1 MVNDMAIRPIWMA
14 LALAST
20 TLASASIAPAAG
32 AATPLLIWPVDPV
45 IEPDRSAAALWLEN
59 RGREP
64 ALMQVRIYRWS
75 QPDGADRFDDQE
87 QVEASPPIVEIAAG
101 SRQMVRLTVPREQRQ
116 SGESAYRVIIDEV
129 PLPQAETASG
139 NAVRFQMRYS
149 IPLFVHGAIAG
160 GPDETPAAQL
170 RCSLARWAPG
180 GGEIRLT
187 NGGSKH
193 ARLLNL
199 RFETGKSTVPLGE
212 GLLGYA
218 LPGSTITRKLPPG
231 VTGHEPLFMQ
241 DAKGAAVPIAGC
253 SES

>member
-1 MVNDMAIRPIWMA
+1 MVNMMANRPIWLA
-14 LALAST
+14 LALAAAGMPQT
-20 TLASASIAPAAG
+20 AG

-45 IEPDRSAAALWLEN
+45 VEADRAAAALWLEN

-64 ALMQVRIYRWS
+64 ALMQVRVYHWS
-75 QPDGADRFDDQE
+75 QPDGADHFEDQE
-87 QVEASPPIVEIAAG
+87 QVEASPPIVEIPAG
-101 SRQMVRLTVPREQRQ
+101 SRQMVRLTVPREQRPQ
-116 SGESAYRVIIDEV
+116 GESAYRVIIDEV
-129 PLPQAETASG
+129 PLPENAPATG

-149 IPLFVHGAIAG
+149 IPLFVHGAPVG
-160 GPDETPAAQL
+160 GPGETPAPRL

-180 GGEIRLT
+180 GGEIRFT

-199 RFETGKSTVPLGE
+199 HFETGRGSVQLGE

-218 LPGSTITRKLPPG
+218 LPGATIARKLPPG

-241 DAKGAAVPIAGC
+241 DAKGEAVAIAGC

>member
-1 MVNDMAIRPIWMA
+1 MVKLMTIKPFCTAMA
-14 LALAST
+14 LAAAAAT
-20 TLASASIAPAAG
+20 QAAG

-45 IEPDRSAAALWLEN
+45 VEADRGAAALWLEN

-64 ALMQVRIYRWS
+64 ALLQVRVYRWS
-75 QPDGADRFDDQE
+75 QPDGADHFENQE
-87 QVEASPPIVEIAAG
+87 QVEASPPIVEIPAG
-101 SRQMVRLTVPREQRQ
+101 TRQMVRLTVPRETRAQ
-116 SGESAYRVIIDEV
+116 GESAYRVIIDEV
-129 PLPQAETASG
+129 PLPENEAATG

-149 IPLFVHGAIAG
+149 IPLFVHGAPVGQPGEA
-160 GPDETPAAQL
+160 PAARL
-170 RCSLARWAPG
+170 HCSLARWAPG
-180 GGEIRLT
+180 GGEIRFT

-199 RFETGKSTVPLGE
+199 RFETGRGTVQLGD

-218 LPGSTITRKLPPG
+218 LPGATIARKLPPG

-241 DAKGAAVPIAGC
+241 GAKGEAVPIAGC